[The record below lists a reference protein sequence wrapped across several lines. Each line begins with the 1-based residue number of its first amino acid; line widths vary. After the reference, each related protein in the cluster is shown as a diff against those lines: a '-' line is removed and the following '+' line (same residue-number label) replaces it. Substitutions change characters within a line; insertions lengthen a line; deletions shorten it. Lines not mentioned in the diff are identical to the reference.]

1 MKNKRQLIGAIL
13 IIALLF
19 SFNTKA
25 QSPFHRLPKPS
36 YATNP
41 FKPIPHADKLSLFN
55 SPGEVSAFRFT
66 GPIAGYDLINNKV
79 VTGVGYGLQK
89 LHWID
94 STQKYYAD
102 FSLSGI
108 VFAGGNATPS
118 ITQNNIVSVGI
129 GAGFLNQL
137 LLVAPVYNLP
147 LIEGTKGKFGLVV
160 SISVALNN

>member
-1 MKNKRQLIGAIL
+1 MRNRFYIVGIIFVIL
-13 IIALLF
+13 TIF
-19 SFNTKA
+19 SFKTEG
-25 QSPFHRLPKPS
+25 QSAFHRIPPPS
-36 YATNP
+36 KLNP
-41 FKPIPHADKLSLFN
+41 FKPVPHYKLTLET
-55 SPGEVSAFRFT
+55 PKITAFRFT

-79 VTGVGYGLQK
+79 VTGVGYGMQK

-118 ITQNNIVSVGI
+118 VTQNNIVSVGI

-137 LLVAPVYNLP
+137 ILVAPVYNLP
-147 LIEGTKGKFGLVV
+147 LIYGTKGKFGLVV
-160 SISVALNN
+160 SVSVALNN

>member
-1 MKNKRQLIGAIL
+1 MIGAIL
-13 IIALLF
+13 IVLIIF
-19 SFNTKA
+19 SFKTQA
-25 QSPFHRLPKPS
+25 QISPFHRIPPPEKLS
-36 YATNP
+36 P
-41 FKPIPHADKLSLFN
+41 FKPIPHKYSLTGAI
-55 SPGEVSAFRFT
+55 PKISAFRFT

-79 VTGVGYGLQK
+79 VTGVGYGLQR

-102 FSLSGI
+102 FSISGI

-118 ITQNNIVSVGI
+118 VSQNNIVSVGL

-137 LLVAPVYNLP
+137 ILVAPVYNLP
-147 LIEGTKGKFGLVV
+147 LIAGTKGKFGLVV